1 MTRGE
6 PRRPLLWLGA
16 GAVTGSVV
24 TLALVAS
31 VVALAERG
39 TPSHALG
46 PPAFVDVS
54 GSAGVDHV
62 YDGEFDFF
70 VGGGVAVLD
79 CDGDTRPDLFLAG
92 GSNPAALFRNTSDA
106 EGHLAFDRVPS
117 PVTDLTAVT
126 GAYPL
131 DVDDDGHLD
140 LAVLRHGENVVL
152 RGSGDC
158 GFVRANEAWGI
169 RGGDEWTVGFSAT
182 WEEGQARPTL
192 AFGNYLRLGDTGAR
206 LGCADH
212 ALLRPSGSIYL
223 APDSLTPG
231 WCTLSILFADW
242 SGTGQTDLRMTND
255 RHYYREGEEQL
266 WRMEPGD
273 EPRPYTRDE
282 GWERMQI
289 WGMGI
294 ASHDLTGDG
303 APEVFLTSQG
313 DNKLQT
319 LADASGRPVYRDM
332 AFEAGA
338 TAHRP
343 YAGDVDR
350 PSTAWHPEF
359 DDVNN
364 DSFVDLYI
372 SKGNV
377 EAQTDHAVRDPN
389 NLLLGG
395 PEGTFTEAAPE
406 AGLTTFS
413 STRGAAVAD
422 LDGDGLLDL
431 VEVNRRRPVAV
442 WHNLGDGSGDT
453 PIGHGDWIGV
463 ELAQAPPNRRA
474 VGALIQVKVGNR
486 VLSRETTVGGGHAG
500 GDAGPIHFGLGR
512 AGEVEI
518 RVRWPDGEVAP
529 WMNTATNLVVTV
541 ARDPARVVA
550 AGESSTTS
558 PGG

>member
-1 MTRGE
+1 VTARE

-16 GAVTGSVV
+16 GALTGSVA
-24 TLALVAS
+24 TLALVTS

-39 TPSHALG
+39 TPADALG
-46 PPAFVDVS
+46 PPTFVDVS
-54 GSAGVDHV
+54 DSAGVDHV
-62 YDGEFDFF
+62 YDGDFDFF

-92 GSNPAALFRNTSDA
+92 GSNPATLVRNRSRA
-106 EGHLAFDRVPS
+106 GGGLSFERVPS

-131 DVDDDGHLD
+131 DLDDDGHLD
-140 LAVLRHGENVVL
+140 LVVLRHGENVVL
-152 RGSGDC
+152 RGVGDC
-158 GFVRANEAWGI
+158 RFERVNEAWGI
-169 RGGDEWTVGFSAT
+169 RGGEEWTVGFSAT
-182 WEEGQARPTL
+182 WEEGQVRPTL
-192 AFGNYLRLGDTGAR
+192 AFGNYLRVADSGER

-212 ALLRPSGSIYL
+212 ALLRPDGYAYRVPVAL
-223 APDSLTPG
+223 APG
-231 WCTLSILFADW
+231 WCTLSILFSDW
-242 SGTGQTDLRMTND
+242 SGTGRTDLRMTND
-255 RHYYREGEEQL
+255 RHYYRDGEEQL
-266 WRMEPGD
+266 WRMAAGE
-273 EPRPYTRDE
+273 EPRPYTADE

-303 APEVFLTSQG
+303 APEVLLTSQG

-319 LADASGRPVYRDM
+319 LSDTTGRPAYRDM
-332 AFEAGA
+332 AFAAGA

-343 YAGDVDR
+343 YAGDVDL

-377 EAQTDHAVRDPN
+377 ETQPDHAADDPN

-395 PEGTFTEAAPE
+395 PEGMFTEAAPQ
-406 AGLTTFS
+406 AGITSFA
-413 STRGAAVAD
+413 STRGAALTD

-431 VEVNRRRPVAV
+431 VEVNRRRPVTV
-442 WHNLGDGSGDT
+442 WHNLGSGTSGT
-453 PIGHGDWIGV
+453 PVARGDWIGV

-474 VGALIQVKVGNR
+474 VGALIEVRVGNR
-486 VLSRETTVGGGHAG
+486 VLSKEATVGGGHAG
-500 GDAGPIHFGLGR
+500 GDAGPIHVGLGR
-512 AGEVEI
+512 AADVEI
-518 RVRWPDGEVAP
+518 RVRWPDGEVGP
-529 WMNTATNLVVTV
+529 WMNTPTNRVVTV
-541 ARDPARVVA
+541 ERDPARVVSRETA
-550 AGESSTTS
+550 TS